1 MAQQSLNTVI
11 QISAN
16 ANKLNAIGDILTGV
30 GGYVDR
36 VSQKLIGFGKEAVT
50 EYASFDDIMRKVQSV
65 GEMSVKEVGYIA
77 DAAREVAKTSRF
89 TAQDAAEAELFL
101 AQVGLGYRE
110 IIDLLPDVLNL
121 AQAGDISIASSADY
135 LYSTLK
141 SLGHGLEYADTL
153 IDQIAKTASIGS
165 TDVDTLGE
173 SLTRIG
179 SGLQMFKGGAPEV
192 LAILSAMSE
201 YGQDM
206 RGSEGGTRLRNF
218 MLSLIA
224 PTGNGDAIVAML
236 ENIGVS
242 TEEFDEIM
250 EGVDLKS
257 AAKAMKDLGF
267 SAYDENGNLKGGIEI
282 ITGLRNSL
290 KGLDE
295 EAQYNAL
302 SKIFGKRTLITAL
315 NLIKQTD
322 EEWRQLLTDINGS
335 EGYADYMVSIQE
347 GGIGGAIRR
356 LKSQWEELKLT
367 VGEALS
373 PMVEDAAKGL
383 TDIMKSISEM
393 DEGTLNAFVSGLT
406 TVAAAGPA
414 LLTLGGLFKLLG
426 FIASPAGA
434 LAASTIGLVAFATAL
449 KDINEAAM
457 EDNFGTLQMDM
468 EALAEY
474 TQGIG
479 TDFTRALEAAGRFG
493 EQVDSALMDYQSAA
507 SEFSGNLL
515 ERYLTQTKLTET
527 DKEKLKK
534 LGAGMQSTL
543 IEGFTSDHAESNL
556 FWEALFG
563 GDYSNE
569 NLQTAIFNNDDY
581 YGSLIEGVTQE
592 GKELADLLDAAFAD
606 GVLSSDENASIQAV
620 IQKMNAR
627 AAALADYQNQ
637 IELEKLMHKAQTMS
651 YDDALTFSQQIQD
664 ARDKAI
670 TDAAEQFETERA
682 HQALTMREQVDNGK
696 ITQAEMDRQLANYDA
711 QWAMQKSML
720 SDQYIEPLMRFWET
734 TMGGSDLSGAM
745 DTIGGYA
752 DQFLAG
758 GMTGEEINELI
769 RSQYGQSIPADGKA
783 PPWGDQT
790 RKQLGEML
798 TRIVES
804 YGGYEGIGEIIN
816 RYANSGE
823 EMPGYVGQLA
833 RLATMEALVNNF
845 EKGTLLDGTPF
856 GWFDGNISY
865 SSNGQHN
872 KDAFFQTLWPFLS
885 NVMLADYERQAW
897 GTYKPQKDGSGGSFD
912 TPEDRGPEPLYAP
925 TPGPQPTPP
934 GPIQPTENPPP
945 MLIQT
950 NLDTSGLESELP
962 NLTATVILSLP
973 DGEEDGTEYSNDFTA
988 NALADASVGV
998 PDGAADGTGWAEGFS
1013 STAYATAHVNIVTSG
1028 GGVGEQQGDGG
1039 GGNAG
1044 EQPGGG
1050 GGVNKMIR
1058 FAEGGRADVP
1068 SIFGEAGPEWAIPEE
1083 HSDRTARLL
1092 DAAREGAGFTWPELI
1107 AARGGLNANTDHQPA
1122 QIVYAPVINAMD
1134 ARGVAEVLEADKRRF
1149 EEWWEEHQFV
1159 QGRLSYQ

>member
-267 SAYDENGNLKGGIEI
+267 SAYDKNGNLKGGIEI

-515 ERYLTQTKLTET
+515 ERYITQTKLTET
-527 DKEKLKK
+527 DKEKL
-534 LGAGMQSTL
+534 LGLGTKMQTSL

-569 NLQTAIFNNDDY
+569 NLREAIFNNDDY
-581 YGSLIEGVTQE
+581 YTGLIEGVKQQ
-592 GKELADLLDAAFAD
+592 GKELAEAIEDAFYD
-606 GVLSSDENASIQAV
+606 GVLSSDETAAIQAV
-620 IQKMNAR
+620 MQKQNAM
-627 AAALADYQNQ
+627 AAQLADHQDQ

-651 YDDALTFSQQIQD
+651 YDDALTYVQDVQD
-664 ARDKAI
+664 ARDRKIARARNLFE
-670 TDAAEQFETERA
+670 DKRAEQVIELRKKVASGE
-682 HQALTMREQVDNGK
+682 K
-696 ITQAEMDRQLANYDA
+696 TQAEMDSLLAAMDA
-711 QWAMQKSML
+711 QQDVQEGRIA
-720 SDQYIEPLMRFWET
+720 DEFINPLARFWESIL
-734 TMGGSDLSGAM
+734 GGSDFNGAL

-752 DQFLAG
+752 DQFLSG
-758 GMTGEEINELI
+758 KMSEKEINELI
-769 RSQYGQSIPADGKA
+769 RNEFGQSIAADGKA

-845 EKGTLLDGTPF
+845 EKGTILDNTIF
-856 GWFDGNISY
+856 GWYDGDISY
-865 SSNGQHN
+865 STNGQVN
-872 KDAFFQTLWPFLS
+872 KDAYFQTLGPLLE
-885 NVMLADYERQAW
+885 NVLLQDYLRQ
-897 GTYKPQKDGSGGSFD
+897 GMILDKTQKNSGGGSFD
-912 TPEDRGPEPLYAP
+912 TPEDRGPEPVYAP
-925 TPGPQPTPP
+925 TPGPQPTPD

-945 MLIQT
+945 MLVQT

-962 NLTATVILSLP
+962 DLTATVILSLP
-973 DGEEDGTEYSNDFTA
+973 DGAADGTEYSNDFTA
-988 NALADASVGV
+988 NALAAASVGV
-998 PDGAADGTGWAEGFS
+998 PDGAEDGAGWAAGFS

-1028 GGVGEQQGDGG
+1028 GGLG
-1039 GGNAG
+1039 A
-1044 EQPGGG
+1044 QPGGG
-1050 GGVNKMIR
+1050 GGVNAMLR
-1058 FAEGGRADVP
+1058 YAEGGRADVP

-1107 AARGGLNANTDHQPA
+1107 AARGGLNANPDHQPA